1 MIALSNLELR
11 LICKKAIDYCQL
23 RISSATMK
31 HQEKHWRKLLREAE
45 TAMSERFD
53 TDEKVQIVG

>member
-53 TDEKVQIVG
+53 TDE